1 MKNITFNLANTNL
14 INLKKID
21 YINDTTYVH
30 KQNQEQKRLLHF
42 ALMKFIKTQ
51 YNKRSDILIK
61 NSKLKESFPKFNN
74 LNLLPYLKK
83 KIHQKE
89 YEKKPYF
96 STYYKATGFSDNKN
110 YYSKTNNI
118 NEYNSKT
125 NTLHAQQTSNK
136 KTEIKDKKRY
146 KNRIKSS
153 FAFDA
158 SKYRKILGDSTDR
171 NKIFNNNTTLG
182 KDIKKNSKNI
192 IHLMKN
198 TNFNIYNFNILP
210 FKRKNSSKSH
220 YNENLNEDDINNEK
234 TNFDTP
240 NRESALNYKNK
251 LNSFISEINN
261 RKLMNYINDISNNA
275 EVHKQDIT
283 FGKTYK
289 KFDKIFNGK
298 NKNNLHKNLTYRE
311 DKKDSKLINTSPEKN
326 HSKINIKKNLETN
339 GNKSADKN
347 IIANYIKLIYEN
359 KKISS
364 TESKKETTNNIQNIN
379 IKKYKFNLKQAK
391 NDCNNFYKSKF
402 NYNEI
407 KNSKEGSKNT
417 HSEKKKPSINIKKM
431 EILDKL
437 CINTKYG
444 KTNQCNIK
452 LAHNCPISFN
462 RVVSNRKNNNNDI
475 IDLI

>member
-1 MKNITFNLANTNL
+1 MKNISFNLANKNL

-21 YINDTTYVH
+21 YISDTTYIH
-30 KQNQEQKRLLHF
+30 KQNQEQKRQLHF

-51 YNKRSDILIK
+51 YNKRPDILIK
-61 NSKLKESFPKFNN
+61 NSKHKEIFPKNYN

-83 KIHQKE
+83 KIHQKQ
-89 YEKKPYF
+89 YEKKPF
-96 STYYKATGFSDNKN
+96 FNTYYKLTGFPENKN

-125 NTLHAQQTSNK
+125 NTIHAQPRSNK
-136 KTEIKDKKRY
+136 EKEIKDKKRY

-153 FAFDA
+153 FAFDS

-171 NKIFNNNTTLG
+171 NKILNNNTTLG
-182 KDIKKNSKNI
+182 KEIKKNNKNI
-192 IHLMKN
+192 LYLMKY
-198 TNFNIYNFNILP
+198 TNFNIYNINILP

-240 NRESALNYKNK
+240 NRDSVLNYKNR

-261 RKLMNYINDISNNA
+261 RKLMHYINDISNNA

-289 KFDKIFNGK
+289 NFNQIFNGK

-311 DKKDSKLINTSPEKN
+311 DKKNSKLINTSPEKN
-326 HSKINIKKNLETN
+326 HSKNNIKKNPETTE
-339 GNKSADKN
+339 NKSADKK
-347 IIANYIKLIYEN
+347 IITNYIKLIYEN

-364 TESKKETTNNIQNIN
+364 TEVKKEPMNNIHNIS

-391 NDCNNFYKSKF
+391 NDKNNFF
-402 NYNEI
+402 
-407 KNSKEGSKNT
+407 KNKYYYSEVKTSKEGSKNT
-417 HSEKKKPSINIKKM
+417 NSAKKKPSINIKKM
-431 EILDKL
+431 EIIEKL
-437 CINTKYG
+437 SINTKYD
-444 KTNQCNIK
+444 KTNQNSIK
-452 LAHNCPISFN
+452 LAHNCPITFN